1 MELSEII
8 NVVVKLGMAFLFLT
22 LMGLMYNMIIA
33 ITNWVNAKTKKEDLY
48 IQLETNPD
56 LDKKE
61 HITFD
66 TKIEVTVALLNIINI
81 LIDAEINR
89 TIETV
94 SMLGNKYE
102 LLKYD
107 DDAKRISSSVFN
119 AFDKESTFLSNK
131 LMITDEYIMTYITEE
146 VLTRLLRRARE
157 YNLDLVQSE

>member
-66 TKIEVTVALLNIINI
+66 TKIEVTVALLNIIDI

>member
-8 NVVVKLGMAFLFLT
+8 SVVVKLGMAFLFLT

>member
-8 NVVVKLGMAFLFLT
+8 SVVVKLGMAFLFLV